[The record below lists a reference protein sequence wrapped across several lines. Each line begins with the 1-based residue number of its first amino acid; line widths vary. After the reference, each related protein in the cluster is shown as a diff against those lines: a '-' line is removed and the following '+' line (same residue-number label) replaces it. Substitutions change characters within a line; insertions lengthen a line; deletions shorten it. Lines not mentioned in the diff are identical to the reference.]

1 MSWWR
6 DGSNISGR
14 TARCPAWGRLIQ
26 LRDGREWDAF
36 VYANFEGSQNFER
49 ISGVK
54 IFELCQQAAMDRI
67 RTLTEEVAVRHPA
80 TASISA
86 RSSGNVPKAQARPK
100 GLRNP
105 ARVFR
110 ISLVEG
116 VVPLR

>member
-6 DGSNISGR
+6 DGSNISR
-14 TARCPAWGRLIQ
+14 RMARCPAWGRLIQ

-36 VYANFEGSQNFER
+36 VYADFEGSQNFER

-86 RSSGNVPKAQARPK
+86 RSSGTCPKPK
-100 GLRNP
+100 RDPKVCAIRRECSG
-105 ARVFR
+105 F
-110 ISLVEG
+110 SLVEG